1 MIKCT
6 KWNCK
11 CKIKAELFI
20 VTPVLK
26 KIRSFAFDVTTKSLA
41 KTHRSKRTIKQYYQR
56 MNYEIL
62 IVNYVTHDGNTTSIF
77 EVLQKLLYKQ
87 TNYLIKHLQ
96 LYNYKKY

>member
-1 MIKCT
+1 M
-6 KWNCK
+6 
-11 CKIKAELFI
+11 
-20 VTPVLK
+20 
-26 KIRSFAFDVTTKSLA
+26 RSFAFDVAIRHLA
-41 KTHRSKRTIKQYYQR
+41 QIHRSKCTIKQYYQR

-62 IVNYVTHDGNTTSIF
+62 IVNYVTHDGNTKSIF